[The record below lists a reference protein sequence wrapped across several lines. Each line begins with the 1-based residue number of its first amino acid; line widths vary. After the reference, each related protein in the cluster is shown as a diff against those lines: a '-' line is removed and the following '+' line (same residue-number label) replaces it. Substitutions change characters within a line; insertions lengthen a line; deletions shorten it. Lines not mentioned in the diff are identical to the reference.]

1 MEERSPPCPSEN
13 EEKRRTPQDSNP
25 VPSSSSSP
33 TLTLNLNPNP
43 IPNLSPNTNHNPKPN
58 LNSILT
64 PTLTP
69 PCRPFPPIPAP
80 CSDASALPVDTAK
93 RCAVDTIEAF
103 VRSTEKDEEQK
114 LRFLRS
120 ICTIC
125 DTTVEENMGQE
136 LGIFCRRNEL
146 VENIMELLSEEPRG
160 KLCSELRQQAMA
172 AITALR
178 YCPGPGWP
186 HSVCMAPQ
194 CLRGPTASGDG
205 HAAHPAAASA
215 PLTLWRLQDE
225 EQKLQFLQS
234 ICTICD
240 MTVEENMAQ
249 ELRIFCR
256 RNELVENIMEL
267 LSEEPRGKLCSELR
281 QQAMAAITALSAVEA
296 VLEDKIP
303 LFTTCVQSILLL
315 PSEQDLDI
323 SLYTRTLMA
332 LDQMLHTL
340 VFVHPTASIGEE
352 LQSIFQVLLPFT
364 SLQNAVVRQR
374 AVGRIWKL
382 SHSLALFC
390 QAGPH
395 GSTGRISL
403 ARYKELR
410 LPVLGQLVGS
420 LVLCCAY
427 QEDRTR
433 RSAVS
438 ALRHLYAFILGRARW
453 ESPQGEDQE
462 KLKQWEDDHKFSLSW
477 TTNVTVIVLRFA
489 KHFYSSEKTDF
500 ILTALQGM
508 SDCSNYSTQLAATL
522 MDVLMVDFKPAPTD
536 VQRIVM
542 AIHRSRK
549 LITEERAQRTIQ
561 TTFPWLA
568 ASDPCATT
576 LSLLR
581 CSHTCDKDTWELW
594 EMALSSAGVVPWMV
608 QELLRLLE
616 VAPLGQETE
625 IGTLPLAAAMA
636 LHKILQH
643 SQYGPQVCLFVLELF
658 VALIFQMVSST
669 SLKPLEVTAVTEDAH
684 PHPPL
689 PSGITAVPTASP
701 MA

>member
-1 MEERSPPCPSEN
+1 M
-13 EEKRRTPQDSNP
+13 
-25 VPSSSSSP
+25 
-33 TLTLNLNPNP
+33 
-43 IPNLSPNTNHNPKPN
+43 
-58 LNSILT
+58 
-64 PTLTP
+64 
-69 PCRPFPPIPAP
+69 
-80 CSDASALPVDTAK
+80 
-93 RCAVDTIEAF
+93 
-103 VRSTEKDEEQK
+103 
-114 LRFLRS
+114 
-120 ICTIC
+120 
-125 DTTVEENMGQE
+125 
-136 LGIFCRRNEL
+136 
-146 VENIMELLSEEPRG
+146 
-160 KLCSELRQQAMA
+160 
-172 AITALR
+172 
-178 YCPGPGWP
+178 
-186 HSVCMAPQ
+186 
-194 CLRGPTASGDG
+194 
-205 HAAHPAAASA
+205 A

-225 EQKLQFLQS
+225 EQKLRFLQS

-240 MTVEENMAQ
+240 TAVEENTAQ
-249 ELRIFCR
+249 ELRVFCC

-303 LFTTCVQSILLL
+303 LFTTCFQSILLL

-340 VFVHPTASIGEE
+340 VFVHPTASISEE
-352 LQSIFQVLLPFT
+352 LQSVFQVLLPFT
-364 SLQNAVVRQR
+364 SLQNAAVRQR

-390 QAGPH
+390 QAGLH
-395 GSTGRISL
+395 GSMGRISL

-453 ESPQGEDQE
+453 EAPQGEDQE

-477 TTNVTVIVLRFA
+477 TTNVMVIVLRFA

-536 VQRIVM
+536 VSNWQLLTGGLSPYWGLVGVLEVRVGYRKAALGWAVPHGVGLIRDSRAFGHSWGSLQAVLSLCPFQVQRIVM

-561 TTFPWLA
+561 NTFPWLA
-568 ASDPCATT
+568 ASDPRATT

-581 CSHTCDKDTWELW
+581 CSHTCDKC
-594 EMALSSAGVVPWMV
+594 
-608 QELLRLLE
+608 
-616 VAPLGQETE
+616 
-625 IGTLPLAAAMA
+625 AATTPCGE
-636 LHKILQH
+636 
-643 SQYGPQVCLFVLELF
+643 GP
-658 VALIFQMVSST
+658 
-669 SLKPLEVTAVTEDAH
+669 
-684 PHPPL
+684 
-689 PSGITAVPTASP
+689 
-701 MA
+701 

>member
-1 MEERSPPCPSEN
+1 MEERSPPCLSEN

-25 VPSSSSSP
+25 VPSMQLILQLWESCAP
-33 TLTLNLNPNP
+33 WAPLTLWRLQ
-43 IPNLSPNTNHNPKPN
+43 
-58 LNSILT
+58 
-64 PTLTP
+64 
-69 PCRPFPPIPAP
+69 
-80 CSDASALPVDTAK
+80 
-93 RCAVDTIEAF
+93 
-103 VRSTEKDEEQK
+103 DEEQK

-125 DTTVEENMGQE
+125 DMAVEENMAQE
-136 LGIFCRRNEL
+136 LHIFCCRNEL
-146 VENIMELLSEEPRG
+146 VENIMVRG
-160 KLCSELRQQAMA
+160 AAVRGAAGKAVLRTA
-172 AITALR
+172 AANHGRHHRPQVLPWAR
-178 YCPGPGWP
+178 
-186 HSVCMAPQ
+186 MAPQ
-194 CLRGPTASGDG
+194 CLYGSTV
-205 HAAHPAAASA
+205 SA
-215 PLTLWRLQDE
+215 WPH
-225 EQKLQFLQS
+225 S
-234 ICTICD
+234 I
-240 MTVEENMAQ
+240 
-249 ELRIFCR
+249 
-256 RNELVENIMEL
+256 
-267 LSEEPRGKLCSELR
+267 
-281 QQAMAAITALSAVEA
+281 SAVEA

-303 LFTTCVQSILLL
+303 LFTTCFQSILLL

-323 SLYTRTLMA
+323 SLYTRILMA
-332 LDQMLHTL
+332 LDQMLHML

-352 LQSIFQVLLPFT
+352 LQSVFQVLLPFT
-364 SLQNAVVRQR
+364 SLQNAAVRQR

-390 QAGPH
+390 QAGLH
-395 GSTGRISL
+395 GFMGRISL

-420 LVLCCAY
+420 LVLCCTY

-438 ALRHLYAFILGRARW
+438 ALRHLYAFILGRAHKAMAAGAVRW
-453 ESPQGEDQE
+453 EAPQGEDQE

-477 TTNVTVIVLRFA
+477 TTNVMVIVLVRRARYSRTRDHSRFA
-489 KHFYSSEKTDF
+489 KHFYSSEKTNF

-508 SDCSNYSTQLAATL
+508 SDCSNYSTQLAAIL

-536 VQRIVM
+536 VSNWQLLTGGLSPYWGGIGVQRIVM

-549 LITEERAQRTIQ
+549 LITKERAQRTIQ
-561 TTFPWLA
+561 NTFPWLA
-568 ASDPCATT
+568 ASDPHATT

-658 VALIFQMVSST
+658 VALIFQMVSSA
-669 SLKPLEVTAVTEDAH
+669 SLKLLEVTAVMEDPICLSTPTSAIRYHRRAH
-684 PHPPL
+684 HQPH
-689 PSGITAVPTASP
+689 GMTRAVPMLSP
-701 MA
+701 DPTHAAPFPCRILVKVVHKLLQCADLDCLVQAMDRHKLWRQLLGAAMWQDGLLSLARYGPKALPRAAPHSPTH